1 MPMELDRYPANWKE
15 ISMAVRTKA
24 GWCCEFCGKP
34 CRRPG
39 EKVYAFLCRIDDS
52 WIAQMVDGDIDDDDA
67 RLKTQRFTLSVA
79 HLDQD
84 PSNNAPENLRALCD
98 PCHLRHDAQF
108 LALNRMLKRER
119 QGQLRLEGVM

>member
-1 MPMELDRYPANWKE
+1 MPMELDRYPDNWPE
-15 ISMAVRTKA
+15 ISNAVKEKA

-39 EKVYAFLCRIDDS
+39 EKVYAFLCRLDDS
-52 WIAQMVDGDIDDDDA
+52 WMTQMVDGDMDDDEA
-67 RLKTQRFTLSVA
+67 ELKPQRFTLTVA

-84 PSNNAPENLRALCD
+84 PSNNAPDNLRALCC
-98 PCHLRHDAQF
+98 PCHLKHDAQF
-108 LALNRMLKRER
+108 LVLNRMLKRER